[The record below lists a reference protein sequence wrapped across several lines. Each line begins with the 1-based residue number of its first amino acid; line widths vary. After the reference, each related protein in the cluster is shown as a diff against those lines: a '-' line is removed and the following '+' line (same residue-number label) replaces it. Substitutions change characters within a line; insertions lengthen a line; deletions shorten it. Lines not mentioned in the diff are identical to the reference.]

1 MTRLLLRSLA
11 LTAAF
16 ALPPLLIAAQ
26 QPGGESTYTGPRT
39 PWGDPD
45 IQGVFTSDDSI
56 NVGMQRREEFG
67 DRLFLP
73 EEEYNER
80 VEQGASRAASFEQE
94 FQAEDTEI
102 RTGPPGHWLELGDE
116 LSRQTSLI
124 IDPPNGRY
132 PELTPE
138 GRERRGLGSFS
149 PDAPGSWEDFTLY
162 IRCIT
167 RGVTGSILPVI
178 YGNGTQIV
186 QSPGYVAIANE
197 MVHEARIIPLDGSP
211 FVGEDIRM
219 YMGDSRGHWEGDTLV
234 IETRNLTDRTGVA
247 INGGGTRHTENMV
260 LTERIR
266 RIAPDRLYYE
276 ATFDDPETWTAPW
289 TVGYPIVD
297 KPTYQVYEYACHE
310 GNNAMFNMLS
320 GARADES
327 AAAAA
332 AEDQ

>member
-1 MTRLLLRSLA
+1 MNRRLLMLLALVAALSLA
-11 LTAAF
+11 S
-16 ALPPLLIAAQ
+16 LLVAAQ
-26 QPGGESTYTGPRT
+26 QTGGDSAYTGPRT

-45 IQGVFTSDDSI
+45 LQGVFTSDDSLG
-56 NVGMQRREEFG
+56 VGIQRREEFG
-67 DRLFLP
+67 DRLFLN
-73 EEEYNER
+73 EQEYSER
-80 VEQGASRAASFEQE
+80 VERNASRAASFEVE
-94 FQAEDTEI
+94 IQAEDAEI

-124 IDPPNGRY
+124 IDPPDGRY

-149 PDAPGSWEDFTLY
+149 PDSPGSWEDFTLY

-197 MVHEARIIPLDGSP
+197 MVHEAWIIPLDGSP

-219 YMGDSRGHWEGDTLV
+219 YMGDSRGHWEDDTLV
-234 IETRNLTDRTGVA
+234 IETRNLTDRTGIAV
-247 INGGGTRHTENMV
+247 NGGGTRHTEDMV
-260 LTERIR
+260 LIERIR
-266 RIAPDRLYYE
+266 RIAPDRLYYK
-276 ATFDDPETWTAPW
+276 ATFNDPATWTAPF

-320 GARADES
+320 GARADEG
-327 AAAAA
+327 AVAA